1 MSYVENMFLPLSPI
15 MSPYYVNKTKSLTK
29 KRDIDEKLKFILR
42 ATNCRTTTNFSLS
55 MLNNFSHNKV
65 TITF

>member
-15 MSPYYVNKTKSLTK
+15 MSPCYVNKTKSFTK
-29 KRDIDEKLKFILR
+29 KRDIDEKLKLTLR
-42 ATNCRTTTNFSLS
+42 ATNCRTTTNVSLS